1 MRIFGLLIIVV
12 SLSIVVLSAFFG
24 LKLPLNRTECGLYK
38 RRRSDPLPLV
48 SQPQTRHVDVAEPKR
63 ERISANC

>member
-38 RRRSDPLPLV
+38 RRRSDLYHWSV
-48 SQPQTRHVDVAEPKR
+48 SHKHGT
-63 ERISANC
+63 